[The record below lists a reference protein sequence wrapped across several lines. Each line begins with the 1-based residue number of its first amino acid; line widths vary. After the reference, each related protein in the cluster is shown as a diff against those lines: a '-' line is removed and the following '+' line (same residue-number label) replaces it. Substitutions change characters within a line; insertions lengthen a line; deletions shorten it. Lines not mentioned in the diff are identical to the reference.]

1 MGYAH
6 QFDLTTPS
14 GSGDVTIV
22 PKGVGPVASMQRLL
36 FESFDSETCASLM
49 RSASETNWLELA
61 VSKLS
66 RFSGVAMLATAY
78 VGTGYLATGLL
89 Y

>member
-1 MGYAH
+1 MGFAH
-6 QFDLTTPS
+6 QFDLISSP
-14 GSGDVTIV
+14 GSGDTAMV
-22 PKGVGPVASMQRLL
+22 PRGVGPVASMQRLL
-36 FESFDSETCASLM
+36 I
-49 RSASETNWLELA
+49 RSANETNWFELA

-78 VGTGYLATGLL
+78 IGTGYLATGFI

>member
-1 MGYAH
+1 MGLAY
-6 QFDLTTPS
+6 QFDLITPS
-14 GSGDVTIV
+14 GSGDVTMV
-22 PKGVGPVASMQRLL
+22 PNGVGPVASMQRLL
-36 FESFDSETCASLM
+36 FESFDSETCAPLV
-49 RSASETNWLELA
+49 RSAKETNWLELA

-78 VGTGYLATGLL
+78 IGTGYLASGLL

>member
-1 MGYAH
+1 MGFAH
-6 QFDLTTPS
+6 QFDLISSP
-14 GSGDVTIV
+14 GSGDTAMV

-36 FESFDSETCASLM
+36 FESFDSETCAPLI
-49 RSASETNWLELA
+49 RSASETNWFELA

-78 VGTGYLATGLL
+78 IGTGYLATGFI